1 MHLLELICSHS
12 GGYGFPPA
20 AAAMNHTALMGVL
33 MKIRSGIGPSE
44 TVVKRKKNPPRSQI
58 LLFCPPLHPKIKAT
72 KVSTTQEPPP
82 GRTQQDKEVV
92 AWSCPEMHCQIQAS
106 VDPGKGL
113 QTCPVC
119 PVILLQPLFYVPW
132 PLTAYPRTIS
142 WCSTQERGRKEKRER
157 GRGRRPSLE
166 HGGHL
171 WWYPGMQ
178 AGTARQVLRCKS
190 ATLGSLCECSSHQ
203 LPEGLEGIN
212 PCALISVAL
221 SASSALAT

>member
-92 AWSCPEMHCQIQAS
+92 A
-106 VDPGKGL
+106 
-113 QTCPVC
+113 
-119 PVILLQPLFYVPW
+119 
-132 PLTAYPRTIS
+132 
-142 WCSTQERGRKEKRER
+142 
-157 GRGRRPSLE
+157 
-166 HGGHL
+166 
-171 WWYPGMQ
+171 
-178 AGTARQVLRCKS
+178 
-190 ATLGSLCECSSHQ
+190 
-203 LPEGLEGIN
+203 
-212 PCALISVAL
+212 
-221 SASSALAT
+221 